1 MNNYDKRLIER
12 LRNWEKVYPEDEDKP
27 EGNLYLEAA
36 EKIVELLKN
45 QDEEDETE
53 KVNPHIGSLF
63 SDLQAGLKEALEHEE
78 GKETSIQIHQ
88 VQDFRFR
95 ATTDNKATTE
105 ITELPKDE

>member
-1 MNNYDKRLIER
+1 MDEQNND
-12 LRNWEKVYPEDEDKP
+12 
-27 EGNLYLEAA
+27 
-36 EKIVELLKN
+36 
-45 QDEEDETE
+45 DETE

-63 SDLQAGLKEALEHEE
+63 SDLKTGLEEALEHEE

-105 ITELPKDE
+105 ITELPKNE